1 MAGFAGGKI
10 QVFVGPTELGA
21 PDDLEQAII
30 EFIAGAKDSLA
41 LAVQEL
47 DSMPIA
53 QAILDAAWR
62 GVVVRLVLEQ
72 DYLQEK
78 TFPKPKPRAGET
90 QEEARFR
97 TQWQQDPPRGLDMN
111 RDIARALLRS
121 GCHVSA
127 DYNPDLF
134 HQKFVIRDY
143 DEQAQK
149 TSALLTGSAN
159 FTHTDTHKNL
169 NHVVIFNDYRVCRE
183 YRVEYSEIERGSFGR
198 AHHGEVPGT
207 FNLKGV
213 PVRILFAPDH
223 TPELE
228 IMKQLNKAQDRA
240 RFAMFTFSGSSG
252 IDDAIIMLTR
262 AGIDVKGALDPG
274 QAEQTWAASKWLH
287 QAGVKLFLP
296 RREAPF
302 GKLHH
307 KLMVIDDS
315 IVIAGSFN
323 YTAPA
328 NEFNDENIFVLG
340 SPYADLPKSEGGP
353 VDVEECAAIC
363 GYFQKEVDRIIAE
376 LSDRYVPT
384 EA

>member
-1 MAGFAGGKI
+1 MAEFAGGKI
-10 QVFVGPTELGA
+10 ETFVGPTELGA
-21 PDDLEQAII
+21 PDDLEQVIVD
-30 EFIAGAKDSLA
+30 FIAGAKDSLA

-62 GVVVRLVLEQ
+62 GVDVRLVLEQ
-72 DYLQEK
+72 DYLQEE
-78 TFPKPKPRAGET
+78 TVPKPKVRAGES
-90 QEEARFR
+90 EEQARLR

-127 DYNPDLF
+127 DYNPDIF

-143 DEQAQK
+143 EDKAQRA
-149 TSALLTGSAN
+149 SALLTGSAN

-169 NHVVIFNDYRVCRE
+169 NHVVIFNDYRVCRA
-183 YRVEYSEIERGSFGR
+183 YRVEFSEIERGSFGR
-198 AHHGEVPGT
+198 AHHGEVPNAI
-207 FNLKGV
+207 NLKGI

-228 IMKQLNKAQDRA
+228 IMKQLNKARQRA
-240 RFAMFTFSGSSG
+240 SFAMFTFAGSSG
-252 IDDAIIMLTR
+252 IDDALIMLTR
-262 AGIDVKGALDPG
+262 AGVEVKGALDPG
-274 QAEQTWAASKWLH
+274 QAAQTWAASKWLH
-287 QAGVKLFLP
+287 EAGVELFLP

-307 KLMVIDDS
+307 KLMVIDDA

-340 SPYADLPKSEGGP
+340 SPYPDLPKSEGGP
-353 VDVEECAAIC
+353 VDVDECAAIC
-363 GYFQKEVDRIIAE
+363 RFFREEIDRVIAD
-376 LSDRYVPT
+376 LSEQYVPAET
-384 EA
+384 